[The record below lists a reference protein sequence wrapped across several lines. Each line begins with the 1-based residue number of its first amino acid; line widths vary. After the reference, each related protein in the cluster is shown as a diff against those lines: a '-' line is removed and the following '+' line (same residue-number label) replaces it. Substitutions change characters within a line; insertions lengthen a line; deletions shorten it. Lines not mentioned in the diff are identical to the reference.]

1 MTKSNEVFSQGK
13 IIGLAGIVVSAQAN
27 FLSLTNFALLF
38 PQKVAPQTE
47 LHLCP
52 LLTDCSSFYLWY
64 EELARGHLTLY
75 ESLHD
80 YSWSDNSGVFV

>member
-1 MTKSNEVFSQGK
+1 MPDFPVLYYLPEFAQTHVHRSGIAKGGKMESNEVFSQGK

-52 LLTDCSSFYLWY
+52 LLTDCSSFYL
-64 EELARGHLTLY
+64 
-75 ESLHD
+75 
-80 YSWSDNSGVFV
+80 